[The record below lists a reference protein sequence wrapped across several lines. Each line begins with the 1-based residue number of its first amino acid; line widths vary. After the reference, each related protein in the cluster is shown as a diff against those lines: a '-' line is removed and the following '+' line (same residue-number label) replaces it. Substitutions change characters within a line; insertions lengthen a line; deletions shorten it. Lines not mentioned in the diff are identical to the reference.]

1 MTINAR
7 NKEAAIAERIQS
19 NDDND
24 DEFDEEVDDDFNDE
38 DDNDNGDFNDDD
50 DDNDDDWNTNQF
62 SWAINKGY
70 PVYMY
75 HSFLWCGM
83 WILSWT
89 KKSAFVIN
97 ASIDDISLHGPFE

>member
-7 NKEAAIAERIQS
+7 NKEAATAVRIQC
-19 NDDND
+19 NDDDD
-24 DEFDEEVDDDFNDE
+24 DEFDEEVDDDFNYE
-38 DDNDNGDFNDDD
+38 DGNDHNDNHDF
-50 DDNDDDWNTNQF
+50 DDNDDDWITNQL

-75 HSFLWCGM
+75 NSFLWYGM

-97 ASIDDISLHGPFE
+97 ASIDDISLHGPF